1 MGSDGKES
9 ALFKAKGGRRGRS
22 AAKGSKGANRILA
35 LPGAK
40 PLEPWQSEVL
50 ATVRAHP
57 GVTLIGRPRST
68 GKTGAKSS
76 KELQG
81 IAQARARI
89 CLRARMADLEAVWGK
104 DGRETTW
111 GDVGDDLSPTFSGS
125 YLAQVVRGARPA
137 SKKLLVA
144 LGLVR
149 VKKDSRRRLRFSME
163 ELISLSCGTVPA
175 MVRQRARAIYMG
187 TPGGVMFFFRIGTE
201 LPERVKQARFVG
213 GVWDGVLE
221 WIPEHADF
229 VAVPHSSPDGAEEW
243 VAHYSRVEG
252 PGFVG
257 MVFTRTSQ
265 GPERKEA

>member
-9 ALFKAKGGRRGRS
+9 ALFKAKTQGRGHSVPGG
-22 AAKGSKGANRILA
+22 AKGRKS

-40 PLEPWQSEVL
+40 PFDEAADRVGLL
-50 ATVRAHP
+50 
-57 GVTLIGRPRST
+57 VTMDP
-68 GKTGAKSS
+68 
-76 KELQG
+76 KENL
-81 IAQARARI
+81 QARARV
-89 CLRARMADLEAVWGK
+89 CLRARMADLVAVKGTDK
-104 DGRETTW
+104 EPTW
-111 GDVGDDLSPTFSGS
+111 ADVGDDLSPTFSGS

-137 SKKLLVA
+137 SKGLLVA

-149 VKKDSRRRLRFSME
+149 VKKDSRRRLRFSTD
-163 ELISLSCGTVPA
+163 ELVDLSSGKVPA
-175 MVRQRARAIYMG
+175 MVRQRARAIVMG
-187 TPGGVMFFFRIGTE
+187 TPGGVMYFFRIGTE

-213 GVWDGVLE
+213 GPWDGVLD

-229 VAVPHSSPDGAEEW
+229 VAVPTSSPDGAEEW
-243 VAHYSRVEG
+243 LAHYSRVEG

>member
-1 MGSDGKES
+1 MGSDVKES
-9 ALFKAKGGRRGRS
+9 ALFKAKTQGRGHSVPGGAKGRKSLPGTTGPEARLQTRARVELRGR
-22 AAKGSKGANRILA
+22 L
-35 LPGAK
+35 
-40 PLEPWQSEVL
+40 
-50 ATVRAHP
+50 
-57 GVTLIGRPRST
+57 
-68 GKTGAKSS
+68 
-76 KELQG
+76 
-81 IAQARARI
+81 
-89 CLRARMADLEAVWGK
+89 ADLVAQGK
-104 DGRETTW
+104 REPTW
-111 GDVGDDLSPTFSGS
+111 ADVGDELSPTFSGS
-125 YLAQVVRGARPA
+125 YLAQVVRQARPA
-137 SKKLLVA
+137 SKGLLVA

-175 MVRQRARAIYMG
+175 MVRQRARAIVLG
-187 TPGGVMFFFRIGTE
+187 EPGGRMIYYTEGDE

-213 GVWDGVLE
+213 GPWDGSLD

-229 VAVPHSSPDGAEEW
+229 VAVPTSSPDGAEAW

>member
-1 MGSDGKES
+1 MGSDGKGS
-9 ALFKAKGGRRGRS
+9 ALFKARGGRRGPLS
-22 AAKGSKGANRILA
+22 IAQAKRGES

-40 PLEPWQSEVL
+40 PFDEAADRVGLL
-50 ATVRAHP
+50 
-57 GVTLIGRPRST
+57 VTMDP
-68 GKTGAKSS
+68 
-76 KELQG
+76 KENL
-81 IAQARARI
+81 QARARV
-89 CLRARMADLEAVWGK
+89 CLRARMADLVAVMGT
-104 DGRETTW
+104 DSEPTW
-111 GDVGDDLSPTFSGS
+111 ADVGDELSPTFSGS

-149 VKKDSRRRLRFSME
+149 VKKDSRRRLRFSRD
-163 ELISLSCGTVPA
+163 ELVDLSSGKVPA
-175 MVRQRARAIYMG
+175 MVRQRARAIVMG
-187 TPGGVMFFFRIGTE
+187 TPGGVMYFFRIGTE

-213 GVWDGVLE
+213 GVLDGALE

-229 VAVPHSSPDGAEEW
+229 VAVPHSSPGGAEEW

-265 GPERKEA
+265 GPGGTV